1 MWRTTMN
8 KVFKYIKK
16 VNKIRMLKIFL
27 IVLVVLL
34 IGLFLPSEIKKI
46 QDNKKYVKITTKID
60 TCINKKDY
68 DSALKIVKSSIKK
81 IDKNENEEYIED
93 LKKKKDKIEKLKDN
107 AEYTKYMEEAESEDI
122 EVTDDDR
129 IDAYTKAID
138 VKPEEDKAYIE
149 AAQIYVQYNEYEKAV
164 SLLSSGIDACEEEKT
179 PTAKITSVKL
189 SSKINE
195 INDLMTNTEY
205 NNKYLEAL
213 NYYKQGK
220 LEEVELKYTECLA
233 INRNDYRLYILM
245 AKAYFKDS
253 KYNEAIKVLDNG
265 INRFK
270 KIGASKKTSKLY
282 INYKKIVEL
291 RGKFIKIQETSQKY
305 SKFYKKLLGAC
316 KKLKDDGVKEVI
328 DVIKSYPFATIAAC
342 DRVTYYTN
350 NGAFTEK
357 INSGTVLAV
366 YRSQYIYYGEWKN
379 GKKEGNGYLIA
390 VKKGKD
396 NTVSYLYKGDWK
408 NNYPNGEGMVE
419 YKKYSDDKV
428 VYYTKTKGNYTNGYE
443 DGKMTLVKKKSSDSG
458 ELKMNYSAKLGEPV
472 ILTENGKKMK
482 AADGTYVI
490 GYYYDENNSK
500 KEIAS
505 ISGSK
510 EGKIPKVKWRVQ
522 GLPYSKE

>member
-1 MWRTTMN
+1 MKRILG
-8 KVFKYIKK
+8 YIKK
-16 VNKIRMLKIFL
+16 VSKARFIKIFL
-27 IVLVVLL
+27 IIVIVIV
-34 IGLFLPSEIKKI
+34 IGIFLPPKIKQI
-46 QDNKKYVKITTKID
+46 QDNKKYKQITTKID

-68 DSALKIVKSSIKK
+68 DSALKIVNSSIKK
-81 IDKNENEEYIED
+81 SDKEVNEKYMED

-107 AEYTKYMEEAESEDI
+107 AEYTKYMAEAESEDI

-138 VKPEEDKAYIE
+138 AKPEEDKAYIE

-164 SLLSSGIDACEEEKT
+164 SLLSSGIEACEEEKT

-233 INRNDYRLYILM
+233 INRNDYRLYNLM
-245 AKAYFKDS
+245 AKAYFKES
-253 KYNEAIKVLDNG
+253 KYNEAIKVLNNG

-270 KIGASKKTSKLY
+270 KIGARKKGSKLY
-282 INYKKIVEL
+282 SNYKKIVEL
-291 RGKFIKIQETSQKY
+291 RAKFIKIQETSQKY

-316 KKLKDDGVKEVI
+316 KKLKDDGEKEVI
-328 DVIKSYPFATIAAC
+328 DVIASFPFATIAGC
-342 DRVTYYTN
+342 DRVTYYTS

-396 NTVSYLYKGDWK
+396 NTVSYLYKGEWK

-419 YKKYSDDKV
+419 YKKYRNDKV

-443 DGKMTLVKKKSSDSG
+443 DGQMTLAKKKSSDSS
-458 ELKMNYSAKLGEPV
+458 ELMMNYSAKLGEPV
-472 ILTENGKKMK
+472 ILTENGKKIK

-490 GYYYDENNSK
+490 GYYYDDDNSK

-505 ISGSK
+505 IAGSK

-522 GLPYSKE
+522 GLPYSK

>member
-1 MWRTTMN
+1 MSRLLE
-8 KVFKYIKK
+8 YIKK
-16 VNKIRMLKIFL
+16 VKKIRALIIL
-27 IVLVVLL
+27 LVIVLALG
-34 IGLFLPSEIKKI
+34 IGLFVLHNINELQENKKYNETINEINTYVNKKNY
-46 QDNKKYVKITTKID
+46 DNALKLVCSSMKKYENNSNKKYVNELEEK
-60 TCINKKDY
+60 
-68 DSALKIVKSSIKK
+68 KK
-81 IDKNENEEYIED
+81 I
-93 LKKKKDKIEKLKDN
+93 IEKLKDN
-107 AEYTKYMEEAESEDI
+107 AEYTKYMQEAESEDV

-164 SLLSSGIDACEEEKT
+164 SLLSSGIDACEEEET
-179 PTAKITSVKL
+179 PAAKATSVKL

-270 KIGASKKTSKLY
+270 KIGARKKTSKLY
-282 INYKKIVEL
+282 SNYKKIVEL
-291 RGKFIKIQETSQKY
+291 RAKFIKIQETSQKY

-316 KKLKDDGVKEVI
+316 KKLKDDGEKEVI
-328 DVIKSYPFATIAAC
+328 DVIASFPFATIAGC
-342 DRVTYYTN
+342 DRVTYYTS

-396 NTVSYLYKGDWK
+396 NTVSYLYKGEWK

-419 YKKYSDDKV
+419 YKKYRDDKV

-443 DGKMTLVKKKSSDSG
+443 DGQMTLAKKKSSDSS

-472 ILTENGKKMK
+472 ILTENGKKIK

-490 GYYYDENNSK
+490 GYYYDDDNSK

-505 ISGSK
+505 IAGSK

-522 GLPYSKE
+522 GLPYSK